1 MVNVHGCREDDM
13 IGSTFRKLTAVLAVG
28 LALGMLSITADARVG
43 GGGSMGSR
51 GSRTFSAPPPTST
64 APSVAPMQRSV
75 TQPTRPGAPNTVGA
89 APAGGGFFSRP
100 GLLGG
105 LAAGFLGAGLFG
117 MLFGH
122 GLFGGLGGFAS
133 FFGLILQIGLV
144 LIIGRF
150 LWNMWQRRQS
160 APAYAGGPAGSS
172 MLREVGGSGFGAAP
186 GGGGTPSAPIEI
198 TPADYDAFEKL
209 LGDIQAVYS
218 NEDLNGLRQHLT
230 PEMVSYF
237 SEQLSENVSR
247 GVVNK
252 VSNVKLLQ
260 GDLAEAWRENGVDY
274 ASVAMRYSLVDRFLD
289 RTSGRLVDGS
299 ETPEEVTEVW
309 TFMRAGGGHWLLS
322 AIQQT

>member
-1 MVNVHGCREDDM
+1 MM
-13 IGSTFRKLTAVLAVG
+13 GSTLRKLAAALAVA
-28 LALGMLSITADARVG
+28 LALGMLTTTADARAG
-43 GGGSMGSR
+43 GGFSAGSR
-51 GSRTFSAPPPTST
+51 GSRTFSAPPSTST
-64 APSVAPMQRSV
+64 APSVSPMQRSV
-75 TQPTRPGAPNTVGA
+75 TQPTRPGTVGA

-117 MLFGH
+117 LLFGH

-150 LWNMWQRRQS
+150 LWNMWQRRQQQQ
-160 APAYAGGPAGSS
+160 PAYAGAPNANAS
-172 MLREVGGSGFGAAP
+172 MLHDVGGSGFGGAP
-186 GGGGTPSAPIEI
+186 GGGTPSANIEI
-198 TPADYDAFEKL
+198 TPADYDVFERL
-209 LGDIQAVYS
+209 LGDIQGAYS
-218 NEDLNGLRQHLT
+218 NEDLNGLRRHLT

-252 VSNVKLLQ
+252 VSGVKLLQ

-274 ASVAMRYSLVDRFLD
+274 ASVAMRYALVDRFLD

-322 AIQQT
+322 GIQQT

>member
-1 MVNVHGCREDDM
+1 M
-13 IGSTFRKLTAVLAVG
+13 SA
-28 LALGMLSITADARVG
+28 
-43 GGGSMGSR
+43 GSR
-51 GSRTFSAPPPTST
+51 GARTFSEPPPTAT
-64 APSVAPMQRSV
+64 APNIARPIERTM
-75 TQPTRPGAPNTVGA
+75 TQPVPAARPVSPMAPSS
-89 APAGGGFFSRP
+89 GFLSRP

-150 LWNMWQRRQS
+150 LWNMWQRRQQQ
-160 APAYAGGPAGSS
+160 PAYAGGPAGSP

-198 TPADYDAFEKL
+198 TPADYDAFERL

>member
-1 MVNVHGCREDDM
+1 MMGFKFTR
-13 IGSTFRKLTAVLAVG
+13 LTAVVAAALTVG
-28 LALGMLSITADARVG
+28 VLMSAADARVG

-64 APSVAPMQRSV
+64 APSVAPMQRTV

-122 GLFGGLGGFAS
+122 GLFGGLGGLAS

-144 LIIGRF
+144 LIIGGF
-150 LWNMWQRRQS
+150 LWKMWQRRQQQ
-160 APAYAGGPAGSS
+160 PAYAGGPAGSP
-172 MLREVGGSGFGAAP
+172 MLREVGGSGFGGSGFGAAP

-198 TPADYDAFEKL
+198 TPADYDAFERL

-252 VSNVKLLQ
+252 VSGVKLLQ

-274 ASVAMRYSLVDRFLD
+274 ASVAMRYSLVDRYLD

-309 TFMRAGGGHWLLS
+309 TFMRAGGGRWLLS

>member
-1 MVNVHGCREDDM
+1 M

-64 APSVAPMQRSV
+64 APTVAPMQRSV

-160 APAYAGGPAGSS
+160 APAYAGGPTGSP
-172 MLREVGGSGFGAAP
+172 MLREGSGSGFGGSGFGAAP

-198 TPADYDAFEKL
+198 TPADYDAFERL

-247 GVVNK
+247 GVINK

-309 TFMRAGGGHWLLS
+309 TFMRAGGGRWLLS